1 MRPRWIV
8 PVMVVAAVGLILSI
22 IGLIAVLARGPMYSS
37 SGEIRIPGKNG
48 PIQPDPET
56 VGLSV
61 PEFSMTDQSGAPR
74 TQAILDGR
82 ITVLDFIFTN
92 CPFACPIMTGAMSDL
107 ADRLRGANVQFV
119 SISVDPAHDTP
130 ERLAEY
136 ARQHEAD
143 LSRWTFLTG
152 DDQTVHRIVRG
163 SLQFLLQPDTTRT
176 IQTAGGQPMNN
187 ITHPTRLLL
196 IGPDR
201 QVLGMYEPQSE
212 DDLKRLET
220 RARSAAAKLR

>member
-8 PVMVVAAVGLILSI
+8 PVIVVCGVGLVLSI
-22 IGLIAVLARGPMYSS
+22 VGLVTILVRGPVYSS
-37 SGEIRIPGKNG
+37 QGEFRVAGTG
-48 PIQPDPET
+48 GGLRPDPET
-56 VGLSV
+56 AGLFV
-61 PEFSMTDQSGAPR
+61 PEFSMVDQSGTPR

-92 CPFACPIMTGAMSDL
+92 CPFACPIMTSAMSDV
-107 ADRLRGANVQFV
+107 ADRLRGTGVRFLSV
-119 SISVDPAHDTP
+119 SVDPAHDTP
-130 ERLAEY
+130 ARLTEFAK
-136 ARQHEAD
+136 AHGAD

-176 IQTAGGQPMNN
+176 IPIGDGQQMNN
-187 ITHPTRLLL
+187 IMHPTRLLL

-212 DDLKRLET
+212 DDLKRLEA
-220 RARSAAAKLR
+220 RARAAAAHAR